1 MSYEL
6 KGFIIWLGISL
17 ILIVSTLKVGGAF

>member
-6 KGFIIWLGISL
+6 KGFIVWLVMAVIF
-17 ILIVSTLKVGGAF
+17 IVSTLKVGGAF